1 MAGKTVLLALA
12 ASVGARAARLE
23 TDIRNTTGK
32 PCAAATVLPF
42 EATRPFDPE
51 AELLRP
57 NEACPGRIDSVH
69 RVPKRAS
76 EILTI
81 GYLYYRDAKALA
93 EKVEYWKTFDESLL
107 AKTHFLVVDD
117 GSPPDEAAAPVS
129 PARKS
134 KARKVS
140 PKARPPQVVEAGAA
154 GSAARVT
161 VVAIDQDLVWNIAG
175 ARNLIFA
182 VAPTDV
188 VLLMDMDY
196 GVPSGLVVWA
206 LGQVPSVARSC
217 VVLGGFPRDFRF
229 EHERRASRHTGKRH
243 PGVQLMSRRAY
254 WHVGG
259 NDEDLVGH
267 YGHTDPT
274 SSPAR
279 KSNSRAP
286 SSARSRVE
294 VVPGPS
300 DRDRSGQAA
309 TSQVPPEGGAFDV
322 RRPGGPQLRAQADAR
337 EGRERGRPPPTR
349 REAQRWNR
357 GKEGGR
363 ITPLGDGRAPLLVA
377 RRVPCRVLTAR
388 THLPRLRDARALTR
402 RAAPPS
408 PPSAETTK
416 NQHIINLWIAA
427 ACCWAYGVVANNG
440 ACRRKGI

>member
-1 MAGKTVLLALA
+1 MAPFRDAVLAPLPP
-12 ASVGARAARLE
+12 
-23 TDIRNTTGK
+23 GK

-117 GSPPDEAAAPVS
+117 GSPPDEAAAPV
-129 PARKS
+129 
-134 KARKVS
+134 
-140 PKARPPQVVEAGAA
+140 VEAGAA

-196 GVPSGLVVWA
+196 GVPSGLVAWA

-274 SSPAR
+274 FHR
-279 KSNSRAP
+279 KVGLSTCEGRGAP
-286 SSARSRVE
+286 SFVPKLMLAKAGSEGARH
-294 VVPGPS
+294 P
-300 DRDRSGQAA
+300 
-309 TSQVPPEGGAFDV
+309 
-322 RRPGGPQLRAQADAR
+322 
-337 EGRERGRPPPTR
+337 
-349 REAQRWNR
+349 
-357 GKEGGR
+357 
-363 ITPLGDGRAPLLVA
+363 
-377 RRVPCRVLTAR
+377 
-388 THLPRLRDARALTR
+388 RDARHNGGIAGKKVGGKLPWSTDVLR
-402 RAAPPS
+402 FSWHVAFPAA
-408 PPSAETTK
+408 
-416 NQHIINLWIAA
+416 
-427 ACCWAYGVVANNG
+427 Y
-440 ACRRKGI
+440 